1 MEETAFRKIL
11 LPVDGSDA
19 SARAAEVAGGLALAF
34 GGEVLLQ
41 HSHKHIA
48 DYIGEP
54 FYQHL
59 LDRLLRE
66 TRDLLAPYRD
76 RLDAAGVR
84 YDERV
89 MDGEPAG
96 DICTVAQV
104 EGCDL
109 IVMGSRGASGVV
121 GLLLGSV
128 SHKVLGCAPC
138 PVLTVR

>member
-1 MEETAFRKIL
+1 MKELRFRKIL
-11 LPVDGSDA
+11 LPVDGSEA
-19 SARAAEVAGGLALAF
+19 STRAAEVAGGLALAS
-34 GGEVLLQ
+34 GGELVLQ

-48 DYIGEP
+48 DFIGEP
-54 FYQHL
+54 YYQHL
-59 LDRLLRE
+59 FDRLQRE
-66 TRDLLAPYRD
+66 TRDLLAPYRE
-76 RLDAAGVR
+76 RLDIAGIR

-89 MDGEPAG
+89 LDGDPAD

-109 IVMGSRGASGVV
+109 IVLGTRGAAGVT

-128 SHKVLGCAPC
+128 SHKVSGRAPC

>member
-1 MEETAFRKIL
+1 MKELRFSKIL
-11 LPVDGSDA
+11 LPVDGSAA
-19 SARAAEVAGGLALAF
+19 SMRAAEVAGGLALAS
-34 GGEVLLQ
+34 GGELLLQ

-48 DYIGEP
+48 DFIGEP
-54 FYQHL
+54 YYQHL

-66 TRDLLAPYRD
+66 TRDLLAPYRE

-89 MDGEPAG
+89 LDGDPAG

-109 IVMGSRGASGVV
+109 IVIGSHGSSGVS

-138 PVLTVR
+138 PVLAVR

>member
-1 MEETAFRKIL
+1 MKELRFRKIL
-11 LPVDGSDA
+11 LPVDGSEA
-19 SARAAEVAGGLALAF
+19 STRAAEVAGGLALAS
-34 GGEVLLQ
+34 GGELVLQ

-48 DYIGEP
+48 DFIGEP
-54 FYQHL
+54 YYQHL
-59 LDRLLRE
+59 FDRLQRE
-66 TRDLLAPYRD
+66 TRDLLAPYRE
-76 RLDAAGVR
+76 RLDIAGIR

-89 MDGEPAG
+89 LDGDPAD

-109 IVMGSRGASGVV
+109 IVLGTRGAAGVT

-128 SHKVLGCAPC
+128 SHKVSGRALC